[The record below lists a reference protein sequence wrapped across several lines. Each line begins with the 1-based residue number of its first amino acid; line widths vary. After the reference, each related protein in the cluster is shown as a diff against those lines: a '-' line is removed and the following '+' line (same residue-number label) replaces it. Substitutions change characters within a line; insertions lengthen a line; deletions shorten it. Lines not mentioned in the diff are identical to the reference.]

1 MPYAEAALAAAKS
14 NSPSAQSGLP
24 GLNER
29 VALPAMRAAKAAATN
44 AVTSGKMAEFASIAR
59 RLPAMPISRTLSGTL
74 LVAGAATLWGVSGTA
89 ARVVMDAGL
98 PPDRFAELRLTMAA
112 VILLSWVALRRRQE
126 LRLTR
131 REILAYA
138 CFGTLGLI
146 GVQLFYFEA
155 ISRIPIS
162 ISLVIEYSAPLLV
175 ALWVRFVWGRRL
187 PWLVWV
193 AIPVAIGGL
202 VLVLGV
208 GNDTGSLSWVGIAF
222 SVGAALSYA
231 YYSLHSESLMRVRS
245 PVSVLGI
252 GLAFGA
258 VALGIAL
265 PWWSFPWSVLSVV
278 ATTAPV
284 SAPTYLYV
292 LFVVIVGTVIPF
304 AMFLAGV
311 RRVRADG
318 ATVTAMLEPIIA
330 GAIAWSLLGQVLSP
344 LQVIG
349 GLGVLAAVTLAQLSR
364 ARFEAKA

>member
-1 MPYAEAALAAAKS
+1 
-14 NSPSAQSGLP
+14 
-24 GLNER
+24 
-29 VALPAMRAAKAAATN
+29 
-44 AVTSGKMAEFASIAR
+44 
-59 RLPAMPISRTLSGTL
+59 MPISRTLSGTL
-74 LVAGAATLWGVSGTA
+74 LVAGAATLWGISGTA

-98 PPDRFAELRLTMAA
+98 EPQRFAEARLTLAA
-112 VILLSWVALRRRQE
+112 VILLCWVLVRRRSE

-131 REILAYA
+131 RELLAYA
-138 CFGTLGLI
+138 CFGCFGLI

-155 ISRIPIS
+155 INRIPIS
-162 ISLVIEYSAPLLV
+162 ISLVVEYSAPLLV
-175 ALWVRFVWGRRL
+175 ALWVRFIWGRML
-187 PWLVWV
+187 PWMVWV

-208 GNDTGSLSWVGIAF
+208 GNDAGSLSGVGIAF
-222 SVGAALSYA
+222 SVAASLSYT
-231 YYSLHSESLMRVRS
+231 YYSLHSESLMRTRS

-265 PWWSFPWSVLSVV
+265 PWWSFPWSTLTVV

-284 SAPTYLYV
+284 SAPTFVYV

-311 RRVRADG
+311 QRVRADG

-330 GAIAWSLLGQVLSP
+330 GAIAWSLLGQVLSAP
-344 LQVIG
+344 QVIG
-349 GLGVLAAVTLAQLSR
+349 GMGVLAAVTLAQLSR
-364 ARFEAKA
+364 ARFEARAQNESGRRTSRQSSKLQPLD

>member
-1 MPYAEAALAAAKS
+1 MH
-14 NSPSAQSGLP
+14 
-24 GLNER
+24 
-29 VALPAMRAAKAAATN
+29 V
-44 AVTSGKMAEFASIAR
+44 
-59 RLPAMPISRTLSGTL
+59 SRTLSGTL
-74 LVAGAATLWGVSGTA
+74 LVAGAATLWGISGTA

-98 PPDRFAELRLTMAA
+98 PPERFAEARLTLASLM
-112 VILLSWVALRRRQE
+112 LLAWVVVRRRNE

-131 REILAYA
+131 RELLAYA

-155 ISRIPIS
+155 INRIPIS

-175 ALWVRFVWGRRL
+175 ALWVRFVWGRML

-208 GNDTGSLSWVGIAF
+208 GNDTGSLSGAGIAV
-222 SVGAALSYA
+222 SVGSSLSYA
-231 YYSLHSESLMRVRS
+231 YYSLHSESLMRKRS

-258 VALGIAL
+258 IALGIAL

-278 ATTAPV
+278 ATTAPIT
-284 SAPTYLYV
+284 APTYLYV
-292 LFVVIVGTVIPF
+292 LFVVIIGTVIPF

-311 RRVRADG
+311 QRVRADG

-330 GAIAWSLLGQVLSP
+330 GAIAWSLLGQVLSAP
-344 LQVIG
+344 QVIG

-364 ARFEAKA
+364 ARFEARAQTGSDQHTSRQSSGLPPLD